1 MNRDDAKKIIYEL
14 TEKINYHNKK
24 YYIEDNPEIS
34 DYEYDQL
41 QKELI
46 SLEKK
51 YPELAIADT
60 PTKKIGGE
68 ASSEFGTVRHEIPM
82 ESLSNIFSYEELC
95 AFDRRVKDIIADC
108 EYVVELKIDGLSVSL
123 EYENGKL
130 IRGSTRGDGI
140 VGEDIT
146 ENLKTIS
153 SIPQTLPQPI
163 KVLEVRGEVFM
174 PVSSFDEL
182 NAQREI
188 EEKPLFANPRNA
200 AAGSLRQLDPKI
212 TAQRN
217 LDIFIFNI
225 QQAKGVEVKSH
236 YEGLELLR
244 SFGFNVSPIHNVFSS
259 AEDIWREILRFGE
272 MRGDLPFNIDGVV
285 IKLNSLSDRKKLGST
300 AKYPRWATAYKF
312 PPEEKPT
319 ILKVIYVQVGRT
331 GVLTPNALLEP
342 VKLAG
347 TTVSRATL
355 HNRDFIMQKDIRI
368 GDKVIVRKAGDIIP
382 EIVSVDVNFRTGNE
396 TVFSMPKNCPACGS
410 EVFNDPEESAVRCTN
425 AACPAQLLRN
435 IIHFVSRDAMNIDG
449 MGPATIERLIETGHI
464 ETAAD
469 LYFLKSE
476 QLSKLENMGDKS
488 AANAIAQLEKSKQN
502 SVERLIFGLGI
513 HHIGKKSAKL
523 IAEKMG
529 NLDKLMTSS
538 VSELSSIFAIGNVM
552 AQSIVDYFEKPANRE
567 MIEKLR
573 IAGLNFNFK
582 SEISSGKLQG
592 KIFVLTGALENMTR
606 DEASALI
613 EQHGGKT
620 SSSVSKKTSYVLAGE
635 DAGSKLKK
643 AQELSVPIISKE
655 QFLQMLE

>member
-1 MNRDDAKKIIYEL
+1 MNRDDTKKRIYEL

-68 ASSEFGTVRHEIPM
+68 ASPEFGTVRHEIPM

-95 AFDRRVKDIIADC
+95 TFDRRVKDIIADC

-200 AAGSLRQLDPKI
+200 AAGSLRQLNPKI

-217 LDIFIFNI
+217 LDIFVFNI

-259 AEDIWREILRFGE
+259 AEDIWNEILRFGE
-272 MRGDLPFNIDGVV
+272 MRGELPFNIDGVV

-319 ILKVIYVQVGRT
+319 ILRDIYVQVGRT

-368 GDKVIVRKAGDIIP
+368 GDRVIVRKAGDIIP

-523 IAEKMG
+523 IAEEMG

-573 IAGLNFNFK
+573 IAGLNFDFK

-620 SSSVSKKTSYVLAGE
+620 SSSVSKKTSYILAGE